1 MIRIGIDL
9 GTDHIKL
16 VNDEDEILFDEPCMI
31 ALDRNDNVLA
41 IGKPAAKMKD
51 NTDETIRVI
60 SPFANGE
67 IDFEALDALLEQLC
81 YDYRVFRMFQKTILV
96 VSYPTNLAYPQ
107 REMLKQHL
115 VELGAWRVYFEPE
128 IWISAIGAKIDINLP
143 APRCVMN
150 IGSSNCDIAV
160 FSSGRIKAQSS
171 YGISGHQVDLQLQ
184 KWMRKSFGMN
194 ISEHEAK
201 RLKRH
206 IGTVREKEKPSSW
219 EVKGIDIHTRKPKTV
234 TVDQNMVAVVLQ
246 PLCGMWAN
254 WIYRFL
260 TELDR
265 QQQEDIKRRGIVC
278 CGGTMMLDGLA
289 EAFRDALS
297 CPFFV
302 TDHPIHTVPHG
313 LYLLLS
319 RMDETD

>member
-9 GTDHIKL
+9 GADHIKL
-16 VNDEDEILFDEPCMI
+16 VNDEDEILFDEPCAI
-31 ALDRNDNVLA
+31 ALDQNDNVLA
-41 IGKPAAKMKD
+41 IGKPASKMRD

-60 SPFANGE
+60 YPFGGGE

-96 VSYPTNLAYPQ
+96 VSYPTNLTFQQ
-107 REMLKQHL
+107 REQLKEHL
-115 VELGAWRVYFEPE
+115 LELGAWRVYFEPE
-128 IWISAIGAKIDINLP
+128 IWISAIGAKIDISLP
-143 APRCVMN
+143 VPRCVMN
-150 IGSSNCDIAV
+150 IGSSSCDIAV
-160 FSSGRIKAQSS
+160 FSSGRITSQSS
-171 YGISGHQVDLQLQ
+171 YAISGRQADLLLQ
-184 KWMRKSFGMN
+184 KWMRKSFGLA

-206 IGTVREKEKPSSW
+206 IGTVIEKEDPATW
-219 EVKGIDIHTRKPKTV
+219 EVKGIDTHTRKSRTV
-234 TVDQNMVAVVLQ
+234 TVDQNMVAAVLK
-246 PLCGMWAN
+246 PLCERWTN

-265 QQQEDIKRRGIVC
+265 HQQEDIKRRGIVC
-278 CGGTMMLDGLA
+278 CGGTMMLEGLR
-289 EAFRDALS
+289 ETFRDALS

-319 RMDETD
+319 RMEDSD